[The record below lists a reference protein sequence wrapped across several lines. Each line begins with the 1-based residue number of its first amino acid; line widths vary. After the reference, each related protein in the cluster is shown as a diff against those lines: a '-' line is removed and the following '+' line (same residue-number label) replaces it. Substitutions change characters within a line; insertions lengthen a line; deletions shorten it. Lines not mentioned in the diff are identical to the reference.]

1 MQALH
6 DMFPI
11 AIFFIFY
18 KLFDIYVA
26 TAAAMVTASLQ
37 LGWMLLCG
45 KKPEIMH
52 YIALGMLLVLG
63 SATLLLHNQTFI
75 QWKPTAVYWL
85 LSLTFF
91 GTQLFSKEPLAQRML
106 KKSVNLP
113 VQAWGYLNLSWALF
127 FLSMGILNLIVVFN
141 FNTETWVNFKIFGT
155 LGLTLLFVLAQSLY
169 LARYHNEEKNKS

>member
-1 MQALH
+1 MN
-6 DMFPI
+6 
-11 AIFFIFY
+11 
-18 KLFDIYVA
+18 
-26 TAAAMVTASLQ
+26 
-37 LGWMLLCG
+37 W
-45 KKPEIMH
+45 
-52 YIALGMLLVLG
+52 
-63 SATLLLHNQTFI
+63 
-75 QWKPTAVYWL
+75 
-85 LSLTFF
+85 
-91 GTQLFSKEPLAQRML
+91 QRML